1 VSEVTVDTK
10 FAPFVVIKSDDGRA
24 VDLKPAD
31 DLAATMMVKAYVPE
45 YDPDVMTFDEAFN
58 LALLRDAQAANDLEA
73 SIMAALDSEED
84 PAEEADA
91 AAAINALLETAT
103 LADAEIG
110 GVVGGL

>member
-1 VSEVTVDTK
+1 MTVDTK
-10 FAPFVVIKSDDGRA
+10 IPTFVVIKGDDGQA
-24 VDLKPAD
+24 MGIKPAD

-58 LALLRDAQAANDLEA
+58 LALLRDEQAADDLEA

-110 GVVGGL
+110 GVVVGL

>member
-1 VSEVTVDTK
+1 MTVDTK
-10 FAPFVVIKSDDGRA
+10 IPTFVVIKDDDGQA
-24 VDLKPAD
+24 MGIKPAD

-58 LALLRDAQAANDLEA
+58 LALLRDEQAADDLEA
-73 SIMAALDSEED
+73 SIMATLDSEED

-110 GVVGGL
+110 GVVVGL

>member
-1 VSEVTVDTK
+1 MTVDTQI
-10 FAPFVVIKSDDGRA
+10 PTFVVIKSDDGQA
-24 VDLKPAD
+24 MGIKPAD

-58 LALLRDAQAANDLEA
+58 LALLRDEQAADDLEA
-73 SIMAALDSEED
+73 SIMATLDSEED

-110 GVVGGL
+110 GVVVGL